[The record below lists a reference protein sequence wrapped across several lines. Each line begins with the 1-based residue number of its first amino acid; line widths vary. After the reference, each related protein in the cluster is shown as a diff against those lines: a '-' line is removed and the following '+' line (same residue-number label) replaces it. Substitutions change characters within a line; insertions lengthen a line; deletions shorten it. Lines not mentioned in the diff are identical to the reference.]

1 MTNYNILYV
10 YNIYIY
16 IYGVYI
22 YMQTLNQWILSLS
35 HFFPAFDFFE
45 TQKLRVSRPSAK
57 APRIS
62 KLCFTSA
69 ASASSM
75 STCVKFRGL
84 IKYS

>member
-10 YNIYIY
+10 YNIYIRC
-16 IYGVYI
+16 VYI
-22 YMQTLNQWILSLS
+22 YMHTLNQWILSLS
-35 HFFPAFDFFE
+35 PFFPAFDFFE

-75 STCVKFRGL
+75 STCVKFWGL